1 MTLPAARQ
9 EPASPSRPRRRR
21 FLADRE
27 GATAVEF
34 ALVAPVFF
42 LLIIGMIELSLLM
55 MADAILQSAVGDAAR
70 TGITGS
76 SPAGSSRTDAIQA
89 AIAGLTGGILD
100 PDRIELDVLVYPSF
114 DSIGKPEPF
123 TDQNG
128 NGTYDAG
135 EPFTDTNGNGHWDA
149 DMGAAGLGGP
159 GDIVLYRARYD
170 WRLITPFIRGLVLPD
185 GVVHLE
191 ATTAVRNE
199 PFPPS

>member
-1 MTLPAARQ
+1 MTIPVERH
-9 EPASPSRPRRRR
+9 ETASSSRKRHRL
-21 FLADRE
+21 FIADGD

-42 LLIIGMIELSLLM
+42 LLIIGMIELSLVM
-55 MADAILQSAVGDAAR
+55 MANAILQSAVGDAAR
-70 TGITGS
+70 TGITGN
-76 SPAGSSRTDAIQA
+76 SPAGSSRTEAIEA
-89 AIAGLTGGILD
+89 AIDDLTGEILD
-100 PDRIELDVLVYPSF
+100 PTRLQLDELVYPSF

-128 NGTYDAG
+128 NGAYDTG
-135 EPFTDTNGNGHWDA
+135 EPFTDINGNGHWDA

-170 WRLITPFIRGLVLPD
+170 WQLITPFIRNVFLPD
-185 GVVHLE
+185 GVIHLE